1 MPPVLAHRARSLV
14 LGKPLPSFRPH
25 ALHIKRPGRAAVQA
39 FLDLLP
45 ERIGD
50 ERLDVARAV
59 DDVEDLNA
67 FGAGAVKDEVL
78 LKA

>member
-1 MPPVLAHRARSLV
+1 MSLLTVPAHLV
-14 LGKPLPSFRPH
+14 LEGLFPSFGLH
-25 ALHIKRPGRAAVQA
+25 ALHIKRLGRAAVET
-39 FLDLLP
+39 FLDLLA
-45 ERIGD
+45 ERTEH